1 MPHPVVLLLPPPP
14 EEGHLDVDEPL
25 GRIAHQDRDHRIQD
39 VLNTDVCDPLESE
52 KQSKSLLFI
61 QKTFI
66 INSSTETLETSLDHE

>member
-39 VLNTDVCDPLESE
+39 VLNTDICDPLESE
-52 KQSKSLLFI
+52 KQNKLLFFI